1 MSKDSFQDRD
11 KVLDHLTNS
20 GVNPCLKMAL
30 ELYDIDILNGLDTLK
45 KFEDVAKM
53 LSLPLD
59 RQIVEEGL
67 GKAKALSD
75 KFLSLRKNEQK
86 KQTGEQT
93 TLEFATFL
101 KKRRIATCRSLIK
114 KGDVTMSFFTPK
126 TGADERVD
134 LGVSTHHLSSPS
146 PVKVN
151 LQSQF
156 SREYITTKE
165 DRKGFLE
172 ELEISLAMES
182 FSNVEMEEAEAALL
196 ESNKISSSKYTF
208 DKEKVALKR
217 LFRMTC
223 AYLIKNAK
231 KDADMFKP
239 PIRLTDQSFD
249 WEEEH
254 ALKIE
259 HHESLEVCSEEFKNL
274 MDQHRAP
281 YSQENKAGFLARRYE
296 KEVLRYE
303 WICLLFKTNSET
315 EAKVS
320 QFKTNLA
327 TKLETSFS
335 PHERVLTQMSRS
347 TEMSGG
353 AHRFD
358 YFKQHLSYCG
368 LTSPRRE
375 TVYRGNINKVSFQQN
390 DDHIDA
396 SDSGVEE
403 EDSQNEMFLTTGE
416 DGAPLTKIFVVGQSP
431 ISKDPNGRA
440 VREERTD
447 KVQKT
452 HKTKSYWKKG
462 DGNSSETEQ
471 KGKRKR
477 DESDSEEE
485 EEKPKPKKVAPN
497 SSRQT
502 RSGNATSAQQAQ
514 TKILRMVEDLTKKVE
529 HIASDKEKPQSQN
542 DSRNSSRYD
551 PKPPRDACMRK
562 LNGEW
567 CNDVRCTKNH
577 GKFVTKDRE
586 GNVKKF
592 CGSYERKEPCR
603 YLYGPNGCY
612 FNHHVKNYRGTR

>member
-1 MSKDSFQDRD
+1 MSKDSLIQDRD

-53 LSLPLD
+53 LTLTLD

-67 GKAKALSD
+67 GKAKALSE

-86 KQTGEQT
+86 KQIGEQT
-93 TLEFATFL
+93 TLEYATFL
-101 KKRRIATCRSLIK
+101 KNKRIATFRTLNK
-114 KGDVTMSFFTPK
+114 MGDVPMSFFTPK
-126 TGADERVD
+126 TGDRD
-134 LGVSTHHLSSPS
+134 LGVSTHHLSSVS

-151 LQSQF
+151 LQSHF
-156 SREYITTKE
+156 NKEYNTTKE
-165 DRKGFLE
+165 DRKGFLD
-172 ELEISLAMES
+172 ELEISLALGS

-196 ESNKISSSKYTF
+196 ESSKTSSSKYTF

-249 WEEEH
+249 WEVEH
-254 ALKIE
+254 TLKTE
-259 HHESLEVCSEEFKNL
+259 HHESLEVCSEEFKIL

-303 WICLLFKTNSET
+303 WICLLFKTNIET
-315 EAKVS
+315 DAKVS
-320 QFKTNLA
+320 QFKTILA
-327 TKLETSFS
+327 TKLETFFS
-335 PHERVLTQMSRS
+335 PHEKILTQMSRS

-375 TVYRGNINKVSFQQN
+375 TVYRGNINKVTFQQT

-403 EDSQNEMFLTTGE
+403 EDSQKEMFLTTGE

-452 HKTKSYWKKG
+452 HKTKSFWRKG
-462 DGNSSETEQ
+462 DGNTSETEQ

-477 DESDSEEE
+477 DDSESEEE
-485 EEKPKPKKVAPN
+485 EEKPKPKKAALN

-502 RSGNATSAQQAQ
+502 RSSNTNAAQAAQ
-514 TKILRMVEDLTKKVE
+514 SKILRMVEDLTKRVE